1 MGEVK
6 DCIIFY
12 FVITSLAICY
22 SHIFFF
28 FFTEITAFQ
37 KADNMLHQKG
47 ETHHFQK

>member
-12 FVITSLAICY
+12 FVIIILAIRY
-22 SHIFFF
+22 SHDFFF
-28 FFTEITAFQ
+28 FFTEIATFW

-47 ETHHFQK
+47 EIYHFQK